1 MIINVDQR
9 RFREMKPAE
18 QRKLVED
25 MVLDNDPFWASG
37 EASIA
42 YEEELLSQFFPRKRA
57 VVVVR
62 RPKNGSYVT
71 CAWLADKTGY
81 SANTIRKR
89 VLKEKSGIDKR
100 TYSGRNRKVYT
111 VLRIS
116 KIAAK
121 RMFPDVEL

>member
-1 MIINVDQR
+1 MILDTDVR
-9 RFREMKPAE
+9 GFREMKPAE

-57 VVVVR
+57 TVVVR
-62 RPKNGSYVT
+62 KPKNGSYVT
-71 CAWLADKTGY
+71 CAFLASKTGY
-81 SANTIRKR
+81 SANTIRVR
-89 VLKEKSGIDKR
+89 ALKEKSGIDKR
-100 TYSGRNRKVYT
+100 TFSGRNRKVYT

-121 RMFPDVEL
+121 RMFPDVEI